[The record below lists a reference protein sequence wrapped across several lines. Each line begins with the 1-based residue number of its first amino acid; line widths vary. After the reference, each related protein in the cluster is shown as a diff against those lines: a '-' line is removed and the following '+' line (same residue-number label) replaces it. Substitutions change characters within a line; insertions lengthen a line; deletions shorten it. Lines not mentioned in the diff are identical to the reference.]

1 VDFFIKFAEEGIDEV
16 DIDSDEDDV
25 RAFAPSGEKGSKQMP
40 VMWH

>member
-16 DIDSDEDDV
+16 DIDSEDDV